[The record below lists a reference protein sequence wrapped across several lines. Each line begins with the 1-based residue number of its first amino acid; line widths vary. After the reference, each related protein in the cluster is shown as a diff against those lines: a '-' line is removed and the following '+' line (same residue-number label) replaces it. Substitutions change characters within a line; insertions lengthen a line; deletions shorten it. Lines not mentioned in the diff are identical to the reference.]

1 MLTIR
6 RSNDRG
12 HADHG
17 WLDSRHTFSFG
28 SYHDP
33 AHMGFRVLRVMNEDR
48 VAPSQGFDTH
58 GHRDMEIVTYVL
70 EGSLRH
76 RDSLGTTE
84 TLKAGELQR
93 MSAGT
98 GILHS
103 EFNASSVEPVHF
115 YQIWIRP
122 RAAGAAPSY
131 EQKAFASADRVNRFQ
146 LVVSSDGAE
155 GSLRIG
161 QDAKLW
167 LADMEPG
174 RSLALPTSAGGHA
187 WLQVLRGTIAIE
199 GDTLATGDGAAISG
213 MADAQVTAKAM
224 SEVMVIELP

>member
-12 HADHG
+12 HAAHG

-84 TLKAGELQR
+84 TLKA
-93 MSAGT
+93 
-98 GILHS
+98 S

-146 LVVSSDGAE
+146 LVVSPDGTE

-199 GDTLATGDGAAISG
+199 GDTLDTGDGAAISG

>member
-12 HADHG
+12 HAAHG

-103 EFNASSVEPVHF
+103 EFNDSSVEPVHF
-115 YQIWIRP
+115 YQLWIRP
-122 RAAGAAPSY
+122 RTPDAPPSY
-131 EQKAFASADRVNRFQ
+131 EQRAFAREGRANR
-146 LVVSSDGAE
+146 L
-155 GSLRIG
+155 
-161 QDAKLW
+161 
-167 LADMEPG
+167 
-174 RSLALPTSAGGHA
+174 
-187 WLQVLRGTIAIE
+187 
-199 GDTLATGDGAAISG
+199 
-213 MADAQVTAKAM
+213 
-224 SEVMVIELP
+224 

>member
-6 RSNDRG
+6 RSHDRG
-12 HADHG
+12 HAAHG

-28 SYHDP
+28 GYHDP

-48 VAPSQGFDTH
+48 VAPLRGFDTH

-103 EFNASSVEPVHF
+103 EFNASSVEEVHF

-122 RAAGAAPSY
+122 RAPGATPSY
-131 EQKAFASADRVNRFQ
+131 EQKAFARGDRVNRFQ
-146 LVVSSDGAE
+146 LTVSPDGAG

-161 QDAKLW
+161 QDASIR
-167 LADMEPG
+167 LADIEPG
-174 RSLALPTSAGGHA
+174 RSLALPASAAGHA
-187 WLQVLRGTIAIE
+187 WLQVLRGTIMI
-199 GDTLATGDGAAISG
+199 GSDTLDTGDGAAISG
-213 MADAQVTAKAM
+213 MADAHLTARAL

>member
-1 MLTIR
+1 
-6 RSNDRG
+6 
-12 HADHG
+12 
-17 WLDSRHTFSFG
+17 
-28 SYHDP
+28 
-33 AHMGFRVLRVMNEDR
+33 MGFRVLRVMNEDR

-98 GILHS
+98 GLLHS

-131 EQKAFASADRVNRFQ
+131 EQKAFASADRVNRFH
-146 LVVSSDGAE
+146 LVVSPDGAE

-161 QDAKLW
+161 RLMDEGRAAPEMISLMKRNNCGKALDVARMARDMHGGNGISEDFQIMRHMVNLETVNTYEGTQDVHALI
-167 LADMEPG
+167 LG
-174 RSLALPTSAGGHA
+174 RAQTG
-187 WLQVLRGTIAIE
+187 LQAFF
-199 GDTLATGDGAAISG
+199 
-213 MADAQVTAKAM
+213 
-224 SEVMVIELP
+224 